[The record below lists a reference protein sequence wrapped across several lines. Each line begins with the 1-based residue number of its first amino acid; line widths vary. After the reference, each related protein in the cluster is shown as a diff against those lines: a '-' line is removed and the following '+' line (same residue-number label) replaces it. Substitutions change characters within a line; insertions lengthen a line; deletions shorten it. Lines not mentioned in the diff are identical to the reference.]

1 MDILSK
7 EEARFDKAHLVSEI
21 EKGKIILHPTD
32 TIYGLGCSAINES
45 SVKKLRVLKNN
56 DSKPFSVIA
65 PSKEWILENCEI
77 GEKDRDWLDRLP
89 GPFTLILKLKNKKS
103 VSKSVNSGL
112 DTIGVR
118 MPEHWISEIVKELGV
133 PFITTAALVEGNRVI
148 INPNE
153 TSQEYRKS
161 VHYAIDEGDLSG
173 MPSTI
178 VDLTSKKVL
187 INER

>member
-7 EEARFDKAHLVSEI
+7 EEARFDKARLVSEI

-32 TIYGLGCSAINES
+32 TIYGLGCSAINEG
-45 SVKKLRVLKNN
+45 SVRKLRELKNN
-56 DSKPFSVIA
+56 DSRPFSVIA
-65 PSKEWILENCEI
+65 PSKEWILDNCEI
-77 GEKDRDWLDRLP
+77 DEKDKDWLDRLP
-89 GPFTLILKLKNKKS
+89 GPFTLILKLKNKNS
-103 VSKSVNSGL
+103 ISKHVNSGL

-118 MPEHWISEIVKELGV
+118 MPEHWISEMVEELGV

-161 VHYAIDEGDLSG
+161 VHYAIDEGDLNG
-173 MPSTI
+173 IPSTI
-178 VDLTSKKVL
+178 VDLSSKKVL

>member
-45 SVKKLRVLKNN
+45 SVKKLRALKNN
-56 DSKPFSVIA
+56 DPKPFSVIA

-77 GEKDRDWLDRLP
+77 DEKDRDWLDRLP

-118 MPEHWISEIVKELGV
+118 MPDHWISEIVRELGV

-148 INPNE
+148 INPSE

-173 MPSTI
+173 VPSTI
-178 VDLTSKKVL
+178 VDLTSNKVL